1 MIWRSAWLALMVGTI
16 LAAINSGPVL
26 LSGHVSASTTTRIG
40 LTYLVPFLVSV
51 YTWRSALRVICPG
64 QVASRRASLVC
75 LSCEGPASHIVAVE
89 SGAVVPPCQRC
100 GADTRWVA
108 RGR

>member
-1 MIWRSAWLALMVGTI
+1 MIWRSAWLAVVVGTI
-16 LAAINSGPVL
+16 LAAINSGSAL
-26 LSGHVSASTTTRIG
+26 LSGDLGTSTMTRIG

-51 YTWRSALRVICPG
+51 YTWRSALRVTCPG
-64 QVASRRASLVC
+64 QVARRRASLVC

>member
-1 MIWRSAWLALMVGTI
+1 MIWRSARLALIVGTV
-16 LAAINSGPVL
+16 LAAINSGSAL
-26 LSGHVSASTTTRIG
+26 LSGDFGASTMTRIG

-51 YTWRSALRVICPG
+51 YTWRSALRVMCPG
-64 QVASRRASLVC
+64 QVSPRRASLVC
-75 LSCEGPASHIVAVE
+75 LSCEGPTSHAVTVDA
-89 SGAVVPPCQRC
+89 GAVLPPCQRC